1 MMMKSLTLFLL
12 LSLVFT
18 AKAQTPRQDTT
29 YKAKVYDAH
38 IYRYLSAP
46 PKSEQA
52 NPYAF
57 ADSSKSKKV
66 VVKTKKKAK

>member
-1 MMMKSLTLFLL
+1 MKTLTLLLL

-18 AKAQTPRQDTT
+18 AKAQTPKQDTT
-29 YKAKVYDAH
+29 YKAKVYDTR
-38 IYRYLSAP
+38 IYRYLPAP

-57 ADSSKSKKV
+57 ADSVKPKKAV
-66 VVKTKKKAK
+66 GKPKKKAK